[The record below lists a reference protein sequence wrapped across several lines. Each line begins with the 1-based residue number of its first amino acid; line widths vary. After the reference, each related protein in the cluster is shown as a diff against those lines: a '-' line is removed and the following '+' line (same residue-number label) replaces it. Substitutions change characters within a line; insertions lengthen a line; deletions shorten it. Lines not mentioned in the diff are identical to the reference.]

1 MNSEDYG
8 DQMAVAALARQR
20 EQAWNAGHALKRLPR
35 KSPGG
40 PVLAASQAAGG
51 APASS
56 SLNEQTAGAALNA
69 GANATPNANPSAAQ
83 NGATKAG
90 PNAPVNAAQNPAAN
104 ADALAPWDAVSIGRI
119 RRRQERHAE
128 IVNGQPV
135 SQARVYWRDPRSG
148 KRELDGFFHRQG
160 WEESLRIAS
169 VKVRWEEI
177 VGKDMAENCSI
188 YSFKNG
194 RLVMRAHSTNWAQ
207 QLQLMMPQ
215 LEALFEREVGPG
227 IVKSIKV
234 RGPNADYT
242 WQHGKLAVPG
252 ARGVRDTYG

>member
-40 PVLAASQAAGG
+40 PALAAGRAADG

-56 SLNEQTAGAALNA
+56 SLKGQTTGATLNA
-69 GANATPNANPSAAQ
+69 GAGAAQ
-83 NGATKAG
+83 NGAANAD

-128 IVNGQPV
+128 IVNGQPA

>member
-1 MNSEDYG
+1 VNSEDYG

-20 EQAWNAGHALKRLPR
+20 EQAWNAGHVLKRLPR

-40 PVLAASQAAGG
+40 PALAAGRAADG

-56 SLNEQTAGAALNA
+56 SLKGQTTGATLNA
-69 GANATPNANPSAAQ
+69 GANAALNASPSAAQ
-83 NGATKAG
+83 NGAANAN
-90 PNAPVNAAQNPAAN
+90 PNAPANAAHNPAAN

>member
-69 GANATPNANPSAAQ
+69 GANAAPNANPSAAQ
-83 NGATKAG
+83 NGAANAG
-90 PNAPVNAAQNPAAN
+90 PSAPVNAAQNPAAN

-128 IVNGQPV
+128 IVNGQPA

>member
-69 GANATPNANPSAAQ
+69 GANAAPNANPSAAL
-83 NGATKAG
+83 NAGA
-90 PNAPVNAAQNPAAN
+90 NAAQNPAAN

-128 IVNGQPV
+128 IVNGQPA

-252 ARGVRDTYG
+252 ARGVRDTFG

>member
-20 EQAWNAGHALKRLPR
+20 EQAWNAGHVLKRLPR
-35 KSPGG
+35 KSPGV

-56 SLNEQTAGAALNA
+56 SLNGQT
-69 GANATPNANPSAAQ
+69 
-83 NGATKAG
+83 
-90 PNAPVNAAQNPAAN
+90 

>member
-1 MNSEDYG
+1 
-8 DQMAVAALARQR
+8 MAVAALARQR

-40 PVLAASQAAGG
+40 PALAAGRAADG
-51 APASS
+51 APAAS
-56 SLNEQTAGAALNA
+56 SLKGQTAGTNAA
-69 GANATPNANPSAAQ
+69 PNANPSAAQ
-83 NGATKAG
+83 NGAANAN
-90 PNAPVNAAQNPAAN
+90 PNAPANAAHNPAAN

-242 WQHGKLAVPG
+242 WRHGKLAVPG

>member
-8 DQMAVAALARQR
+8 DEMAVAALARQR
-20 EQAWNAGHALKRLPR
+20 EQAWNAGHSLKRLPR

-40 PVLAASQAAGG
+40 PVLAASPAADG

-56 SLNEQTAGAALNA
+56 SLKGQTTGATLNA
-69 GANATPNANPSAAQ
+69 GTNAAPNAGVGAAQ
-83 NGATKAG
+83 NGAA
-90 PNAPVNAAQNPAAN
+90 NAAVSAAQNPAAN

-242 WQHGKLAVPG
+242 WRHGKLAVPG

>member
-56 SLNEQTAGAALNA
+56 LLNEQTAGAALNA
-69 GANATPNANPSAAQ
+69 GANAAPNANPSAAQ
-83 NGATKAG
+83 NGTA
-90 PNAPVNAAQNPAAN
+90 NAPVNAAQNPAAN

>member
-8 DQMAVAALARQR
+8 DQMAVDALARQR

-40 PVLAASQAAGG
+40 PVLAASRAAGG

-56 SLNEQTAGAALNA
+56 SLNGQT
-69 GANATPNANPSAAQ
+69 
-83 NGATKAG
+83 
-90 PNAPVNAAQNPAAN
+90 

>member
-40 PVLAASQAAGG
+40 PALAAGRAADG

-56 SLNEQTAGAALNA
+56 SLKGQTTGATLNA
-69 GANATPNANPSAAQ
+69 GANAALNASPSAAQ
-83 NGATKAG
+83 NGAANAN
-90 PNAPVNAAQNPAAN
+90 PNAPANAAHNPAAN

>member
-1 MNSEDYG
+1 
-8 DQMAVAALARQR
+8 MAVAVLARQR

-40 PVLAASQAAGG
+40 PALAAGRAADG
-51 APASS
+51 APAAS
-56 SLNEQTAGAALNA
+56 SLKGQTAGTNAA
-69 GANATPNANPSAAQ
+69 PNANPSAAQ
-83 NGATKAG
+83 NGAANAN
-90 PNAPVNAAQNPAAN
+90 PNAPANAAHNPAAN

>member
-56 SLNEQTAGAALNA
+56 SLNGQT
-69 GANATPNANPSAAQ
+69 
-83 NGATKAG
+83 
-90 PNAPVNAAQNPAAN
+90 

-188 YSFKNG
+188 YFFKNG

>member
-20 EQAWNAGHALKRLPR
+20 EQAWNAGHSLKRLPR

-40 PVLAASQAAGG
+40 PALVTSPAAGG

-56 SLNEQTAGAALNA
+56 SLNGQAAGATLNA
-69 GANATPNANPSAAQ
+69 GASAAPNTNPSAAQ
-83 NGATKAG
+83 NGAANTG
-90 PNAPVNAAQNPAAN
+90 PNAPVNATQNPAAN

>member
-56 SLNEQTAGAALNA
+56 SLKGQTTDATLNA
-69 GANATPNANPSAAQ
+69 GTNAAPNAGAGAAQ
-83 NGATKAG
+83 NGSANAD
-90 PNAPVNAAQNPAAN
+90 PNAPVNAAHNPAAN

-242 WQHGKLAVPG
+242 WRHGKLAVPG

>member
-40 PVLAASQAAGG
+40 PVLAASRAAGG

-56 SLNEQTAGAALNA
+56 SLNGLT
-69 GANATPNANPSAAQ
+69 
-83 NGATKAG
+83 
-90 PNAPVNAAQNPAAN
+90 

>member
-51 APASS
+51 APAA
-56 SLNEQTAGAALNA
+56 SLLNGQTAGAALNA
-69 GANATPNANPSAAQ
+69 GANAAPNANPSAAQ
-83 NGATKAG
+83 NGAA
-90 PNAPVNAAQNPAAN
+90 NAPVNAAQNPAAN

>member
-40 PVLAASQAAGG
+40 PALAASPAAGG

-56 SLNEQTAGAALNA
+56 SLKGQTTGATLNAGTNAALNA
-69 GANATPNANPSAAQ
+69 NPGAAQ
-83 NGATKAG
+83 NGTANAD
-90 PNAPVNAAQNPAAN
+90 PNAPINAAQNPAAN

-242 WQHGKLAVPG
+242 WRHGKLAVPG

>member
-1 MNSEDYG
+1 VKSEYDG
-8 DQMAVAALARQR
+8 DKMAGAALARQR

-69 GANATPNANPSAAQ
+69 GANAAPNANPSAAL
-83 NGATKAG
+83 NAGA
-90 PNAPVNAAQNPAAN
+90 NAAQNPAAN

>member
-1 MNSEDYG
+1 
-8 DQMAVAALARQR
+8 MAVAALARQR

-40 PVLAASQAAGG
+40 PVLAAGRAAGG

-56 SLNEQTAGAALNA
+56 SLNGQT
-69 GANATPNANPSAAQ
+69 
-83 NGATKAG
+83 
-90 PNAPVNAAQNPAAN
+90 

-215 LEALFEREVGPG
+215 LEALFEREVGSG

>member
-56 SLNEQTAGAALNA
+56 SLNRQTAG
-69 GANATPNANPSAAQ
+69 
-83 NGATKAG
+83 
-90 PNAPVNAAQNPAAN
+90 
-104 ADALAPWDAVSIGRI
+104 ALAPWDAVSIGRI

>member
-40 PVLAASQAAGG
+40 PALAASQATGG

-56 SLNEQTAGAALNA
+56 SLNGQT
-69 GANATPNANPSAAQ
+69 
-83 NGATKAG
+83 
-90 PNAPVNAAQNPAAN
+90 

>member
-35 KSPGG
+35 KIPGG

-56 SLNEQTAGAALNA
+56 SLNGQT
-69 GANATPNANPSAAQ
+69 
-83 NGATKAG
+83 
-90 PNAPVNAAQNPAAN
+90 

-128 IVNGQPV
+128 IVNGQPA

>member
-20 EQAWNAGHALKRLPR
+20 ELAWNAGHALKRLAR

-40 PVLAASQAAGG
+40 PALAASRAADG

-56 SLNEQTAGAALNA
+56 SLNGQNA
-69 GANATPNANPSAAQ
+69 GANLNAAENAAV
-83 NGATKAG
+83 K
-90 PNAPVNAAQNPAAN
+90 AAQNPAAN
-104 ADALAPWDAVSIGRI
+104 AESLAPWDAVSIGRI

-188 YSFKNG
+188 YYFKNG

>member
-56 SLNEQTAGAALNA
+56 SLNRQTAGAALNA
-69 GANATPNANPSAAQ
+69 GANAAPNANPSAAL
-83 NGATKAG
+83 NAGA
-90 PNAPVNAAQNPAAN
+90 NAAQNPAAN

-128 IVNGQPV
+128 IVNGQPA

>member
-1 MNSEDYG
+1 VNSEDYG

-69 GANATPNANPSAAQ
+69 GANAAPNANPSAAL
-83 NGATKAG
+83 NAGA
-90 PNAPVNAAQNPAAN
+90 NAAQNPAAN

-215 LEALFEREVGPG
+215 LEALFEREVGPA

>member
-56 SLNEQTAGAALNA
+56 SLNGQT
-69 GANATPNANPSAAQ
+69 
-83 NGATKAG
+83 
-90 PNAPVNAAQNPAAN
+90 

-119 RRRQERHAE
+119 RRRQERYAE

>member
-20 EQAWNAGHALKRLPR
+20 EQAWNAGHSLKRLPR

-40 PVLAASQAAGG
+40 PALAAGRATDGS
-51 APASS
+51 PASS
-56 SLNEQTAGAALNA
+56 SLNGQT
-69 GANATPNANPSAAQ
+69 
-83 NGATKAG
+83 
-90 PNAPVNAAQNPAAN
+90 

>member
-56 SLNEQTAGAALNA
+56 SLNGQT
-69 GANATPNANPSAAQ
+69 
-83 NGATKAG
+83 
-90 PNAPVNAAQNPAAN
+90 

-160 WEESLRIAS
+160 WEKSLRIAS

-177 VGKDMAENCSI
+177 VGKDIAENCSI

>member
-1 MNSEDYG
+1 
-8 DQMAVAALARQR
+8 MAVAALARQR

-56 SLNEQTAGAALNA
+56 SMNGQT
-69 GANATPNANPSAAQ
+69 
-83 NGATKAG
+83 
-90 PNAPVNAAQNPAAN
+90 

-128 IVNGQPV
+128 IVNGQPA

>member
-20 EQAWNAGHALKRLPR
+20 EQAWNAGHSLKRLPR

-56 SLNEQTAGAALNA
+56 SLNGQT
-69 GANATPNANPSAAQ
+69 
-83 NGATKAG
+83 
-90 PNAPVNAAQNPAAN
+90 

>member
-56 SLNEQTAGAALNA
+56 SLKGQTTGATLNA
-69 GANATPNANPSAAQ
+69 AQNPAANANPGAAQ
-83 NGATKAG
+83 NGTTNAG
-90 PNAPVNAAQNPAAN
+90 PNAPANAAQNPAAN

-242 WQHGKLAVPG
+242 WRHGKLAVPG

>member
-1 MNSEDYG
+1 MSSEDYG

-56 SLNEQTAGAALNA
+56 SLNGQT
-69 GANATPNANPSAAQ
+69 
-83 NGATKAG
+83 
-90 PNAPVNAAQNPAAN
+90 

>member
-56 SLNEQTAGAALNA
+56 SLNGQT
-69 GANATPNANPSAAQ
+69 
-83 NGATKAG
+83 
-90 PNAPVNAAQNPAAN
+90 

-148 KRELDGFFHRQG
+148 KHELDGFFHRQG

>member
-20 EQAWNAGHALKRLPR
+20 EQAWNAGHVLKRLPR
-35 KSPGG
+35 KSPSG
-40 PVLAASQAAGG
+40 PALAAGQAADE

-56 SLNEQTAGAALNA
+56 SLNGQTAGAALNA
-69 GANATPNANPSAAQ
+69 GANAAPNANPSAAQ
-83 NGATKAG
+83 NGTANAG

-128 IVNGQPV
+128 IVNGQPA

>member
-1 MNSEDYG
+1 
-8 DQMAVAALARQR
+8 MAVAALARQR

-40 PVLAASQAAGG
+40 PALAASPAAGG
-51 APASS
+51 APAAS
-56 SLNEQTAGAALNA
+56 SLKGQTAGTALNA
-69 GANATPNANPSAAQ
+69 GANAVPNANPSAAQ
-83 NGATKAG
+83 NGAANAD
-90 PNAPVNAAQNPAAN
+90 PNAPANAAQNPAAN
-104 ADALAPWDAVSIGRI
+104 AGALAPWDAVSIGRI

>member
-1 MNSEDYG
+1 
-8 DQMAVAALARQR
+8 MAVAALARQR

-56 SLNEQTAGAALNA
+56 SLNGQT
-69 GANATPNANPSAAQ
+69 
-83 NGATKAG
+83 
-90 PNAPVNAAQNPAAN
+90 

>member
-56 SLNEQTAGAALNA
+56 SLNGQA
-69 GANATPNANPSAAQ
+69 
-83 NGATKAG
+83 
-90 PNAPVNAAQNPAAN
+90 

>member
-1 MNSEDYG
+1 
-8 DQMAVAALARQR
+8 MAVAALARQR

-40 PVLAASQAAGG
+40 PALAAGRAADG
-51 APASS
+51 APAAS
-56 SLNEQTAGAALNA
+56 SLKGQTAGTNAAA
-69 GANATPNANPSAAQ
+69 NANP
-83 NGATKAG
+83 
-90 PNAPVNAAQNPAAN
+90 NAPANAAHNPAAN

-234 RGPNADYT
+234 CGPNADYT

>member
-8 DQMAVAALARQR
+8 DQMAVDALARQR

-56 SLNEQTAGAALNA
+56 SLNGQT
-69 GANATPNANPSAAQ
+69 
-83 NGATKAG
+83 
-90 PNAPVNAAQNPAAN
+90 

-128 IVNGQPV
+128 IVNGQPA

>member
-8 DQMAVAALARQR
+8 DQMAVDALARQR

-56 SLNEQTAGAALNA
+56 LLNEQTAGAALNA
-69 GANATPNANPSAAQ
+69 GANAAPNANPSAAQ
-83 NGATKAG
+83 NDAA
-90 PNAPVNAAQNPAAN
+90 NAPVNAAQNPAAN

-128 IVNGQPV
+128 IVNGQPA